1 MVRTQIQLT
10 TEQSHIL
17 KKLSE
22 TQGVSV
28 AELIRQSIDLYIARR
43 HEPTLAEKRR
53 RALAAIGAF
62 TDEATDLSE
71 NHDTYFAEAAQQ

>member
-10 TEQSHIL
+10 TEQSDTL
-17 KKLSE
+17 KRLSE
-22 TQGVSV
+22 AQGVSM
-28 AELIRQSIDLYIARR
+28 AELIRQSIDLYIAKR

-53 RALAAIGAF
+53 RALTAVGAF

>member
-1 MVRTQIQLT
+1 M
-10 TEQSHIL
+10 
-17 KKLSE
+17 
-22 TQGVSV
+22 
-28 AELIRQSIDLYIARR
+28 AELIRQSIDLYIAKR

-53 RALAAIGAF
+53 RALTAVGAF